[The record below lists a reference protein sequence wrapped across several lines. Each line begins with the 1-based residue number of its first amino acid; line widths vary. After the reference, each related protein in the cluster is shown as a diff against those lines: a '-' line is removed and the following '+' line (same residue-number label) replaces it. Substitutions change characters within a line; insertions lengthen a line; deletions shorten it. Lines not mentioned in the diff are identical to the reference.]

1 MVLLN
6 FSCVVSLLIGCAVLG
21 FGVYLEVLAD
31 VAMLPGESFVR
42 AIVATWDTDFGITKI
57 VFDVSMSVT
66 AAALSAL
73 T

>member
-1 MVLLN
+1 MDLTMVLLN

-42 AIVATWDTDFGITKI
+42 AIVAT
-57 VFDVSMSVT
+57 
-66 AAALSAL
+66 
-73 T
+73 